1 MKKKYHTGLGL
12 IIFESIVSGAYTPID
27 ATWFVLRLGLI
38 VVYIISAFVDRKE
51 SINVIQWLPIATIAL
66 SLLSVDNK
74 YKSLESDKLKSL
86 KSDYITSVKA
96 PTLPALPNCEGLT
109 KRRLDQCQSKTEKL
123 QLTYNQ
129 ALEKY
134 NTRIIRSESK
144 IETAKANLTFQ
155 EQIPIFIYVF
165 FICGLSF
172 ISYIATP
179 KDEIKQVVNTDLPTV
194 KINKEEIVR
203 RYFGTHGKTIET
215 YCFENGIATST
226 FKRWKKNYETA
237 QKKSETKLRLF
248 KKESA

>member
-123 QLTYNQ
+123 QLAYNQ

-144 IETAKANLTFQ
+144 IETVKANLNFQ

-172 ISYIATP
+172 ISWVATP
-179 KDEIKQVVNTDLPTV
+179 KDEIKQAVNADLPTV
-194 KINKEEIVR
+194 KIDKDEIVR
-203 RYFGTHGKTIET
+203 RYLGTHDKTIET

>member
-1 MKKKYHTGLGL
+1 MKKKYYPGL
-12 IIFESIVSGAYTPID
+12 ILIVFESIVSGVYTPVD
-27 ATWFVLRLGLI
+27 LTWIVLRLC
-38 VVYIISAFVDRKE
+38 VVALYLTCALVDTKE
-51 SINVIQWLPIATIAL
+51 SKNIIAWIPLATITL
-66 SLLSVDNK
+66 SMLSVDNK
-74 YKSLESDKLKSL
+74 YKSLEADKLKSL
-86 KSDYITSVKA
+86 KSDYLTSVKA
-96 PTLPALPNCEGLT
+96 PTLPALPDCEGLT
-109 KRRLDQCQSKTEKL
+109 KWRLDQCQTKTEKL
-123 QLTYNQ
+123 QLAYNQ

-144 IETAKANLTFQ
+144 IETVKANLNFQ

-172 ISYIATP
+172 ISWVATP
-179 KDEIKQVVNTDLPTV
+179 KDEIKQAVNADLPTV
-194 KINKEEIVR
+194 KIDKDEIVR

>member
-96 PTLPALPNCEGLT
+96 PTIPT
-109 KRRLDQCQSKTEKL
+109 KEDCSIQPKYARPECAKGNKDLQDKYDASLKEYNKSIKQSE
-123 QLTYNQ
+123 N
-129 ALEKY
+129 
-134 NTRIIRSESK
+134 K
-144 IETAKANLTFQ
+144 IETAKVELTFQ

-172 ISYIATP
+172 ISWVATP
-179 KDEIKQVVNTDLPTV
+179 KDEIKQAVNADLPTV
-194 KINKEEIVR
+194 KIDKDEIVR
-203 RYFGTHGKTIET
+203 RYLGTHSKTIET

-237 QKKSETKLRLF
+237 QKKSETKLRLI